1 MVVFHHRTT
10 MEDSSNPSTTFL
22 YLSRIRKRK
31 ASLLGRSCGATRSS
45 TTRIPPRSNTDCH
58 VTNFICSQEFCD
70 EDMDDELK
78 GNEGFAF
85 NRRRGTANFFSA
97 DALLDFLKR
106 NNLSHVVRAHEVQ
119 QVGFQVS
126 ICLSKRRLKYLK
138 AAFYPHSSFV
148 LYYQVQQKGRLLTVF
163 SSSKYCGGSNE
174 AACVLADNMKLRMI
188 RLDTS

>member
-1 MVVFHHRTT
+1 MPIAATVDNKVSCVELSCALHQQNKLRVVIILDRYSVYMVVFHHRTT

-31 ASLLGRSCGATRSS
+31 ASLRGRSCGATRSS
-45 TTRIPPRSNTDCH
+45 TIRIPALSNTDCH

-106 NNLSHVVRAHEVQ
+106 NNLSHVVLAHEVQ

-126 ICLSKRRLKYLK
+126 M
-138 AAFYPHSSFV
+138 FV
-148 LYYQVQQKGRLLTVF
+148 
-163 SSSKYCGGSNE
+163 
-174 AACVLADNMKLRMI
+174 
-188 RLDTS
+188 

>member
-1 MVVFHHRTT
+1 
-10 MEDSSNPSTTFL
+10 
-22 YLSRIRKRK
+22 
-31 ASLLGRSCGATRSS
+31 
-45 TTRIPPRSNTDCH
+45 
-58 VTNFICSQEFCD
+58 
-70 EDMDDELK
+70 MDDELK

-138 AAFYPHSSFV
+138 LLSILTFL
-148 LYYQVQQKGRLLTVF
+148 LYYI
-163 SSSKYCGGSNE
+163 
-174 AACVLADNMKLRMI
+174 I
-188 RLDTS
+188 RFNRKVDY